1 MEKVEELSLIEKI
14 GQLFLI
20 GLEENKITNAT
31 KEMILK
37 YKIGGFILYKK
48 NYKNYHEMLKII
60 NELKEINRNNR
71 IPLLVDKLFPVS
83 LSKKIIKKYLRE
95 KENYDGVIIT
105 DDIKMQAIS
114 FFYGVERATKR
125 ALTVG
130 NDVIMI
136 KAGYKKEKCIMHSIL
151 KNKKLLNI
159 IDKKV
164 ERILRL
170 KEKYNINDISTQ
182 GCNIEEINNLIQ
194 EINNKLN
201 L

>member
-1 MEKVEELSLIEKI
+1 
-14 GQLFLI
+14 
-20 GLEENKITNAT
+20 
-31 KEMILK
+31 
-37 YKIGGFILYKK
+37 
-48 NYKNYHEMLKII
+48 MLKII

-136 KAGYKKEKCIMHSIL
+136 QVIKKKNVLCI
-151 KNKKLLNI
+151 
-159 IDKKV
+159 V
-164 ERILRL
+164 
-170 KEKYNINDISTQ
+170 
-182 GCNIEEINNLIQ
+182 
-194 EINNKLN
+194 
-201 L
+201 

>member
-1 MEKVEELSLIEKI
+1 
-14 GQLFLI
+14 
-20 GLEENKITNAT
+20 
-31 KEMILK
+31 
-37 YKIGGFILYKK
+37 
-48 NYKNYHEMLKII
+48 MLKII

-125 ALTVG
+125 TLTVG

-136 KAGYKKEKCIMHSIL
+136 KAGYKKE
-151 KNKKLLNI
+151 
-159 IDKKV
+159 
-164 ERILRL
+164 
-170 KEKYNINDISTQ
+170 
-182 GCNIEEINNLIQ
+182 
-194 EINNKLN
+194 NNKN
-201 L
+201 QSKK